1 MNILKEL
8 LKKKDGSLTV
18 EAAISLPLFMCVF
31 LSIAFF
37 MKVVYIHNNV
47 QYAINGAANEVA
59 TYSYLYSIS
68 GLQKVNDAITETT
81 DEYGTTASEHTKEIL
96 EAFDALGDIS
106 QQSLESFKGLAAGDT
121 TQIDKLKELYEEGK
135 ISVGTVQKVIGEV
148 KENPEKEF
156 ISVASLFFSAGYE
169 KIKSELSE
177 PLIKLFMR
185 NTLTR
190 EYSTARVDR
199 ELIL

>member
-1 MNILKEL
+1 
-8 LKKKDGSLTV
+8 
-18 EAAISLPLFMCVF
+18 
-31 LSIAFF
+31 

-135 ISVGTVQKVIGEV
+135 NFSGDR
-148 KENPEKEF
+148 PE
-156 ISVASLFFSAGYE
+156 SHW
-169 KIKSELSE
+169 
-177 PLIKLFMR
+177 
-185 NTLTR
+185 
-190 EYSTARVDR
+190 
-199 ELIL
+199 

>member
-1 MNILKEL
+1 ML
-8 LKKKDGSLTV
+8 LRKQR
-18 EAAISLPLFMCVF
+18 
-31 LSIAFF
+31 
-37 MKVVYIHNNV
+37 Y
-47 QYAINGAANEVA
+47 
-59 TYSYLYSIS
+59 
-68 GLQKVNDAITETT
+68 
-81 DEYGTTASEHTKEIL
+81 EYGTTASEHTKEIL

-148 KENPEKEF
+148 KENPRKEF

-185 NTLTR
+185 KYIDERIFN
-190 EYSTARVDR
+190 SKVDR

>member
-1 MNILKEL
+1 MSCN
-8 LKKKDGSLTV
+8 
-18 EAAISLPLFMCVF
+18 
-31 LSIAFF
+31 
-37 MKVVYIHNNV
+37 
-47 QYAINGAANEVA
+47 
-59 TYSYLYSIS
+59 YSYLYSIS

-148 KENPEKEF
+148 KENPRKEF

>member
-1 MNILKEL
+1 
-8 LKKKDGSLTV
+8 
-18 EAAISLPLFMCVF
+18 MCVF

-148 KENPEKEF
+148 KENPRKEF

-169 KIKSELSE
+169 KSNLNCQS
-177 PLIKLFMR
+177 R
-185 NTLTR
+185 
-190 EYSTARVDR
+190 
-199 ELIL
+199 

>member
-68 GLQKVNDAITETT
+68 GLQKVNDAIRKQRMNMERLHQ
-81 DEYGTTASEHTKEIL
+81 SIQKRFWKLLMPWEIFHSRVWNRL
-96 EAFDALGDIS
+96 KDWRQVI
-106 QQSLESFKGLAAGDT
+106 QHNRQVKG
-121 TQIDKLKELYEEGK
+121 
-135 ISVGTVQKVIGEV
+135 VV
-148 KENPEKEF
+148 
-156 ISVASLFFSAGYE
+156 
-169 KIKSELSE
+169 
-177 PLIKLFMR
+177 
-185 NTLTR
+185 
-190 EYSTARVDR
+190 
-199 ELIL
+199 

>member
-121 TQIDKLKELYEEGK
+121 TQIDKLKELY
-135 ISVGTVQKVIGEV
+135 
-148 KENPEKEF
+148 
-156 ISVASLFFSAGYE
+156 
-169 KIKSELSE
+169 
-177 PLIKLFMR
+177 
-185 NTLTR
+185 
-190 EYSTARVDR
+190 
-199 ELIL
+199 

>member
-1 MNILKEL
+1 
-8 LKKKDGSLTV
+8 
-18 EAAISLPLFMCVF
+18 
-31 LSIAFF
+31 

-148 KENPEKEF
+148 KENPRKEF

-185 NTLTR
+185 KYIDERIFNSKGGPGAYIVVKEGKDPLDAFSFKQPDIYR
-190 EYSTARVDR
+190 Q
-199 ELIL
+199 

>member
-68 GLQKVNDAITETT
+68 GLQKV
-81 DEYGTTASEHTKEIL
+81 
-96 EAFDALGDIS
+96 
-106 QQSLESFKGLAAGDT
+106 KGSKSMT
-121 TQIDKLKELYEEGK
+121 I
-135 ISVGTVQKVIGEV
+135 I
-148 KENPEKEF
+148 EF
-156 ISVASLFFSAGYE
+156 
-169 KIKSELSE
+169 
-177 PLIKLFMR
+177 
-185 NTLTR
+185 
-190 EYSTARVDR
+190 
-199 ELIL
+199 

>member
-148 KENPEKEF
+148 KENPRKEF